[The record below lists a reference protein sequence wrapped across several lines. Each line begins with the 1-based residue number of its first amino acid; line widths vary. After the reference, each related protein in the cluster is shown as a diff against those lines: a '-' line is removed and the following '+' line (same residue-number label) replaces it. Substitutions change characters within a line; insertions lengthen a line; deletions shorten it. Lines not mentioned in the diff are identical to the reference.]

1 MSAESGLESVD
12 FEVFGHVQ
20 GVCFRMLLIRPDL
33 QSFLS
38 SCRRRPSASET
49 ALLRLSVWTETSSS
63 SCLHFKVRETSPVL
77 QHTEK
82 EGLRLVGWVKNTSSG
97 TVVGQA
103 QGPAAMVEEM

>member
-20 GVCFRMLLIRPDL
+20 GVCFRM
-33 QSFLS
+33 
-38 SCRRRPSASET
+38 
-49 ALLRLSVWTETSSS
+49 
-63 SCLHFKVRETSPVL
+63 
-77 QHTEK
+77 HTEK